1 MVDPRGMR
9 FAAAVTTIML
19 AVVLLAGSRWLLLA
33 QTVVFGVGAVAGV
46 RYAPYGLVFR
56 SLIRPRLGP
65 PAATEDAASPRFAQ
79 LVGAIF
85 GVVGLVGFFAGMPAL
100 GYVAVALAFVAVL
113 LNAAFEFCLGC
124 HLYLFLHSITVKG
137 ART

>member
-1 MVDPRGMR
+1 
-9 FAAAVTTIML
+9 
-19 AVVLLAGSRWLLLA
+19 
-33 QTVVFGVGAVAGV
+33 VFGVGAVAGV
-46 RYAPYGLVFR
+46 RHAPYGLVFR

-65 PAATEDAASPRFAQ
+65 PAATEDAAPPRFAQ

-100 GYVAVALAFVAVL
+100 GYVAVALAFVAAL

-124 HLYLFLHSITVKG
+124 QLYLFLHSIAVKG